1 MKILANSGKLVKVS
15 NDAWQVLS
23 LDHKNSCFLHQNLH
37 KNVQEIMPVKLYFKK
52 IFNRNLNIFCLV
64 YLLIFSLVLVLSSI
78 CYCSKIIFFSEY
90 FPNSESDF
98 VHFRSLFLQESRDP
112 SPKFISKGSNLQTY
126 ILLKRFLCTTDREVS
141 IEPTWKSAVSYR
153 HQLYQLMAL

>member
-1 MKILANSGKLVKVS
+1 MLGKFWVWITKTAAFFIKICTKMSRK
-15 NDAWQVLS
+15 
-23 LDHKNSCFLHQNLH
+23 SCQLNY
-37 KNVQEIMPVKLYFKK
+37 ISKK
-52 IFNRNLNIFCLV
+52 FSIGIWIFFCLV